1 MNLLSKPFTENGNYL
16 CTWDLQEKIALKL
29 NIEGENIP
37 VKQRNCLTDN
47 MLFGEN
53 SLFHVVPKEYLGG
66 IYFLIDDGW
75 DVPFGTNTNISKA
88 PFGSLILDDKKFEG
102 YGDTPT
108 ERLKTLNQ
116 KVKAMGYCGLGLWVS
131 PQIPFENQKTT
142 MADHRKHWC
151 ERAKWSNDAGV
162 KYWKID
168 WGEHAFRRDYLE
180 MMTQCI
186 RENAPDLLIEHAVVH
201 TPFGGPKTPE
211 DDVAKKMANIM
222 EVSDFFRTY
231 DVCEPF
237 SNTITLC
244 RTNALLC
251 NVQKDNF
258 LYNAKGYVNIESSP
272 EIAAGL
278 GLNMG
283 IMAYNGNVGACLN
296 WQRLAPPMSIFD
308 ADYIKS
314 DELLTDSA
322 FFETSPVWWYNA
334 KGQEISS
341 TVPAITARGT
351 KLPKVEADSLKPFV
365 MASCNNKTKAYAVS
379 TLKRCF
385 DMNKSVVAP
394 AKITVFPENLTAPIG
409 VFGYYKT
416 LCIEFE
422 KAIPKNAKIYAQCLL
437 ETQAKDVTEN
447 VTIDGNKLIIDGK
460 NLRLWGRKSD
470 AIGDSEDPAL
480 ILQII
485 I

>member
-1 MNLLSKPFTENGNYL
+1 MNLLNKPFAQTGNYL

-29 NIEGENIP
+29 NIDGKSIP
-37 VKQRNCLTDN
+37 IKQRNTLNDN

-53 SLFHVVPKEYLGG
+53 QLFHVVPKEYIESL
-66 IYFLIDDGW
+66 YFLIDDGW
-75 DVPFGTNTNISKA
+75 DVPYGTDANESKA
-88 PFGSLILDDKKFEG
+88 PFGSLILDGEKFKN
-102 YGDTPT
+102 YGATPT
-108 ERLKTLNQ
+108 ECLKTLNQ
-116 KVKAMGYCGLGLWVS
+116 KVKDMGYAGLGLWIS
-131 PQIPFENQKTT
+131 PQIPFENENTT
-142 MADHRKHWC
+142 MEDHRKHWC
-151 ERAKWSNDAGV
+151 ERAKWCNDAGV

-168 WGEHAFRRDYLE
+168 WGAHAFTRDYLE
-180 MMTQCI
+180 MMTECI

-211 DDVAKKMANIM
+211 DEVAKKMANIM

-237 SNTITLC
+237 SNTITFC

-251 NVQKDNF
+251 NVKKENF
-258 LYNAKGYVNIESSP
+258 IHNAKGYVNIESSP

-322 FFETSPVWWYNA
+322 FFETSPVWWFDA
-334 KGQEISS
+334 KGQEISA
-341 TVPAITARGT
+341 TVPAVAARGT
-351 KLPKVEADSLKPFV
+351 LLPKVEADTVKPIV
-365 MASCNNKTKAYAVS
+365 LASCNTKTNAYAVS

-394 AKITVFPENLTAPIG
+394 AKVTVFPEDLTAPIG
-409 VFGYYKT
+409 IFGYYKT
-416 LCIEFE
+416 LNIEFKE
-422 KAIPKNAKIYAQCLL
+422 NIPKTAKIYAQCLL
-437 ETQAKDVTEN
+437 EDQAKDVTKK
-447 VTIDGNKLIIDGK
+447 VTISNNMLTIEGK
-460 NLRLWGRKSD
+460 DLRLWGRKSN
-470 AIGDSEDPAL
+470 AIGDTEDPAL
-480 ILQII
+480 ILQTII
-485 I
+485 